1 LSPSF
6 FIEAFPSHRAL
17 ALAKTELPTGLWI
30 LIDSAWS
37 QKKLGAICHKSRAG
51 LVLTAAAP
59 KRLEQYPPLPPHF
72 QCKTASALREK
83 SQTLTTPHRA
93 KPDSY
98 ISDLSE

>member
-37 QKKLGAICHKSRAG
+37 PKENGSNLSQIKGEIGLDCHR
-51 LVLTAAAP
+51 T
-59 KRLEQYPPLPPHF
+59 
-72 QCKTASALREK
+72 
-83 SQTLTTPHRA
+83 QT
-93 KPDSY
+93 S
-98 ISDLSE
+98 